1 MLLDIWKKGVMS
13 EYTIEIQKLVN
24 KALDEIAAE
33 HASGKLT
40 NGPTANNLY
49 LVRWITKAIKSQQF
63 PRIVADD
70 LIRWQKTGRSKGNNA
85 GLMLTFQRIS
95 KFYGQLFPE
104 GAPERTIKDHEI
116 NAFIDM
122 MEENNWEVTT
132 SEELVDCGKVQIFT
146 EGPNSLAMCTEQCE
160 SCFDGEDMI
169 KPMSWFVRG
178 HHADF
183 VEKAAAAGFMV
194 HKVTDYKSNV
204 KYHGEYIVFPANR
217 GNQLAEIPLSL
228 TV

>member
-1 MLLDIWKKGVMS
+1 MS

-24 KALDEIAAE
+24 NALSDIAKE
-33 HASGKLT
+33 HAAGKLT

-85 GLMLTFQRIS
+85 NLMATFQRIS
-95 KFYGQLFPE
+95 KFYGQFFPQGE
-104 GAPERTIKDHEI
+104 EDRILKDYEI
-116 NAFIDM
+116 NQFIDM
-122 MEENNWEVTT
+122 MEENGWEVTT
-132 SEELVDCGKVQIFT
+132 SEELVGCGKVQIFT

-160 SCFDGEDMI
+160 SCFDGEDLI

-183 VEKAAAAGFMV
+183 VEKASAAGFMV

-204 KYHGEYIVFPANR
+204 KYHGEYIIFPANR
-217 GNQLAEIPLSL
+217 GNQLVEIPLSL